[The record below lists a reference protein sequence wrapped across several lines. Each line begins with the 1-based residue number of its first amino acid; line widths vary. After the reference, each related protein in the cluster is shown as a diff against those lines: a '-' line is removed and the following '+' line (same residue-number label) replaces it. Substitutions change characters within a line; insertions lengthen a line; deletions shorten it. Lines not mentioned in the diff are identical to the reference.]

1 MIQLLNL
8 LQVYMFHRSV
18 MQAWLEIWYD
28 SVIQLGILL
37 VLRHELKCGSIA
49 LAASVWRLWQ

>member
-1 MIQLLNL
+1 
-8 LQVYMFHRSV
+8 
-18 MQAWLEIWYD
+18 MQAWLEIWYEL
-28 SVIQLGILL
+28 VIQLGILL